1 MRLRRIATGIG
12 ILALTAS
19 AQQKTAIVGGVSST
33 APIEIDG
40 TAMEPAPSWPLI
52 DGDVV
57 RTTSAPGLILTP
69 DQSAI
74 TLMPETTVRVR
85 ELPAG
90 QTWVFVR
97 EGALSIDTKN
107 RNILICV
114 ASRLFQPAGAAK
126 GSIQLDKSGTVLQ
139 TVTAGSLTEL
149 KGNSCNEAAGPVA
162 GGTATAP
169 TTNNGKKAAAA
180 LALALVG
187 VIPAGFA
194 AASGPPACASSAGCN
209 FNPPPVSPSGP

>member
-1 MRLRRIATGIG
+1 MRLYRITTGIG

-19 AQQKTAIVGGVSST
+19 AQQKPAIVGGVSST

-40 TAMEPAPSWPLI
+40 TQMEPAPSWPLV
-52 DGDVV
+52 DGDVI

-74 TLMPETTVRVR
+74 TMMPGTTVRVR
-85 ELPAG
+85 TPSAG

-107 RNILICV
+107 RNVLICV
-114 ASRLFQPAGAAK
+114 ANRLFQPSGPAK
-126 GSIQLDKSGTVLQ
+126 GSIQLEKSGTVS
-139 TVTAGSLTEL
+139 VTAGSLAEL
-149 KGNSCNEAAGPVA
+149 KGNSCNEASGPVA

-169 TTNNGKKAAAA
+169 TANDRKALAAAIAAA
-180 LALALVG
+180 LAGA
-187 VIPAGFA
+187 IPAGFA
-194 AASGPPACASSAGCN
+194 AASGPPVCASSAGCN

>member
-1 MRLRRIATGIG
+1 MRLYRIATGIS

-19 AQQKTAIVGGVSST
+19 AQQKPAIVGGVSST

-40 TAMEPAPSWPLI
+40 TAMEPAPSWPLV
-52 DGDVV
+52 DGDVI

-74 TLMPETTVRVR
+74 TMMPGTTVRVR
-85 ELPAG
+85 VLSAG

-97 EGALSIDTKN
+97 EGALSIDAKN
-107 RNILICV
+107 RNVLICV
-114 ASRLFQPAGAAK
+114 ANRLFQPSGPAK
-126 GSIQLDKSGTVLQ
+126 GSLQLEKSGTVLQ
-139 TVTAGSLTEL
+139 SVTAGSLAEL
-149 KGNSCNEAAGPVA
+149 KGNSCNETSGPVA

-169 TTNNGKKAAAA
+169 TANDRKVLAAA
-180 LALALVG
+180 LAAALLG

-194 AASGPPACASSAGCN
+194 AASGAPACASSAGCN